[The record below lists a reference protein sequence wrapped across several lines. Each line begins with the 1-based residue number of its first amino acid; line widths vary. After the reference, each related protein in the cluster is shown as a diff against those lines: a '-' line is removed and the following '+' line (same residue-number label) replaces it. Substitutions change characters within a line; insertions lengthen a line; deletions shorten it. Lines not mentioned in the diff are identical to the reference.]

1 MCVLVASRECAC
13 ACVRRV
19 WNLVRLFLALRELT
33 RFLEG
38 REVFVDRISKSVGR
52 EIHEE
57 SLG

>member
-1 MCVLVASRECAC
+1 MRPGGVARVCV
-13 ACVRRV
+13 CVRRV

-38 REVFVDRISKSVGR
+38 GEVFVDRISKSVGR
-52 EIHEE
+52 KIHEE